1 MSYTEFKRSLHYT
14 YGFSEKEIF
23 YIIGVLFDKT
33 DGLTRTHK
41 EKFYNLKENAVV
53 YIEWS
58 IDTYGWDIEVDEW

>member
-1 MSYTEFKRSLHYT
+1 MSYTEFKRSLRYI

-33 DGLTRTHK
+33 DGFTRIHK
-41 EKFYNLKENAVV
+41 EKFYNLKENAVI

-58 IDTYGWDIEVDEW
+58 IDYSWDIEIDEW